1 MEFLDAR
8 RLTGPNAIF
17 DGIGSVLDVACS
29 PDDGEQLLPV
39 WAEHVGRMLE
49 SLDWPSAEFAFR
61 RLEGGVSLAFSAPI
75 DQLYAASEINE
86 WAFRASAFELGRSD
100 EQPDFDEA
108 FAAIRR
114 AAEEEANIELLW
126 LVDEAAARGKALLWD
141 DDDVSVGLGRWSRT
155 WPVRDIPD
163 APPWAD
169 LRDIPVGIITGTN
182 GKTTSVRLAKHILRT
197 AGHDVGVSCTDW
209 IAVNEQIIDRD
220 DWSGPGGARAVL
232 RRQEIDAAILETA
245 RGGLLRRGLGV
256 ERADAALIT
265 NVSEDHLGDFG
276 SRNLGELLEI
286 KWVVSHAVRE
296 AGKLVLNAEDRRL
309 VDKAG
314 NYDGDIVW
322 FSLDPRHATVTAHVA
337 GGGAA
342 FVLDE
347 GELCCLEGRERQP
360 LCRAADIPITM
371 GGAAR
376 HNVAN
381 ALAAAALTW
390 CMGVS
395 PGDIATGLRTMQ
407 QDENPGR
414 CNLYSLDGFK
424 VLVDFAHNPAAM
436 AALFDMARA
445 VPAERRVLCFGQAG
459 DRTDALIREL
469 ARDAWA
475 IGLDRVIV
483 SELPKYHRGRAH
495 GDVFRII
502 REELLASGARAAQ
515 IRHHEDEMDSFDDA
529 IGWARPGDLVIML
542 ALGGAGPVQ
551 ERLREL
557 GAESS
562 AGAAA
567 IRG

>member
-8 RLTGPNAIF
+8 RLTGPNAVF

-29 PDDGEQLLPV
+29 PEEAGQLIPV
-39 WAEHVGRMLE
+39 WADHVGRMLE
-49 SLDWPSAEFAFR
+49 SLDWPSAEFALR

-86 WAFRASAFELGRSD
+86 WAFKASAFELGQGD
-100 EQPDFDEA
+100 EPPDFDEA
-108 FAAIRR
+108 VAALRR
-114 AAEEEANIELLW
+114 AAAEEANVELMW
-126 LVDEAAARGKALLWD
+126 LVDEAAAHGKTLLWD
-141 DDDVSVGLGRWSRT
+141 DDEVSVGLGKWSRT
-155 WPVRDIPD
+155 WPVREIPD
-163 APPWAD
+163 ALPWDD
-169 LRDIPVGIITGTN
+169 LGDIPVGIVTGTN
-182 GKTTSVRLAKHILRT
+182 GKTTTVRLAKHILRT
-197 AGHDVGVSCTDW
+197 AGRDVGVSCTDW
-209 IAVNEQIIDRD
+209 IAVNERIIDRD

-232 RRQEIDAAILETA
+232 RRREIDAAILETA
-245 RGGLLRRGLGV
+245 RGGLLRRGLGI

-276 SRNLGELLEI
+276 SRSLEELLQI

-296 AGKLVLNAEDRRL
+296 AGKLVLNADDGRL
-309 VDKAG
+309 VGKARDYPG
-314 NYDGDIVW
+314 EIVW
-322 FSLDPRHATVTAHVA
+322 FSLDPRHETVAGHVA
-337 GGGAA
+337 AGGSA
-342 FVLDE
+342 FVLDD
-347 GELCCLEGRERQP
+347 GELCHVGSDGRLP
-360 LCRAADIPITM
+360 ICPAADVPITM

-390 CMGVS
+390 SMGVS
-395 PGDIATGLRTMQ
+395 CDAIAAGLKSMH

-414 CNLYSLDGFK
+414 CNLYSLNGFK
-424 VLVDFAHNPAAM
+424 VLIDFAHNPAAM

-459 DRTDALIREL
+459 DRTDELIREL

-502 REELLASGARAAQ
+502 RDELLAAGAQDGQ
-515 IRHHEDEMDSFDDA
+515 IRHHEEELDSFEDA
-529 IGWARPGDLVIML
+529 VGWARPGDLVIML
-542 ALGGAGPVQ
+542 ALGGARPIQ

-557 GAESS
+557 GAE
-562 AGAAA
+562 
-567 IRG
+567 

>member
-8 RLTGPNAIF
+8 RLTGPNAVF

-29 PDDGEQLLPV
+29 PEEAGQLIPA
-39 WAEHVGRMLE
+39 WADHVGRMLE
-49 SLDWPSAEFAFR
+49 SLDWPSAEFALR

-86 WAFRASAFELGRSD
+86 WAFKASAFELGQG
-100 EQPDFDEA
+100 EEPPDFDEA
-108 FAAIRR
+108 VAALRQA
-114 AAEEEANIELLW
+114 AAEEANVELMW
-126 LVDEAAARGKALLWD
+126 LVDEAAAHGKTLLWD
-141 DDDVSVGLGRWSRT
+141 DDEVSVGLGKWSRT
-155 WPVRDIPD
+155 WPVREIPD
-163 APPWAD
+163 ALPWDD
-169 LRDIPVGIITGTN
+169 LGDIPVGIVTGTN
-182 GKTTSVRLAKHILRT
+182 GKTTTVRLAKHILRT
-197 AGHDVGVSCTDW
+197 AGRDVGVSCTDW
-209 IAVNEQIIDRD
+209 IAVNERIIDRD

-232 RRQEIDAAILETA
+232 RRREIDAAILETA
-245 RGGLLRRGLGV
+245 RGGLLRRGLGI

-276 SRNLGELLEI
+276 SRSLEELLQI

-296 AGKLVLNAEDRRL
+296 AGKLVLNADDGRL
-309 VDKAG
+309 VGKARDYTG
-314 NYDGDIVW
+314 EIVW
-322 FSLDPRHATVTAHVA
+322 FSLDPRHETVAGHVA
-337 GGGAA
+337 AGGSA
-342 FVLDE
+342 FVLDD
-347 GELCCLEGRERQP
+347 GELCHVGSDGRLP
-360 LCRAADIPITM
+360 ICPAADVPITM

-390 CMGVS
+390 SMGVS
-395 PGDIATGLRTMQ
+395 CDAIAAGLKSMH

-414 CNLYSLDGFK
+414 CNLYSLNGFK
-424 VLVDFAHNPAAM
+424 VLIDFAHNPAAM

-459 DRTDALIREL
+459 DRTDELIREL

-502 REELLASGARAAQ
+502 RDELLAAGAQDGQ
-515 IRHHEDEMDSFDDA
+515 IRHHEEELDSFEDA
-529 IGWARPGDLVIML
+529 VGWARPGDLVIML
-542 ALGGAGPVQ
+542 ALGGARPIQ

-557 GAESS
+557 GAE
-562 AGAAA
+562 
-567 IRG
+567 